1 MMIDIHATD
10 SAVWLFVHGDAS
22 QQQFLRCDRKAQK
35 MMLLTVGA
43 HETFAPTTSTIW
55 SQPL

>member
-1 MMIDIHATD
+1 MIDIRATD

-35 MMLLTVGA
+35 NDAVDCRGA
-43 HETFAPTTSTIW
+43 
-55 SQPL
+55 